1 MGPPDSSSSRPVLPR
16 TWRNNL
22 SPRRQW
28 EIQWIW
34 SGETW
39 VAVTHLNEA
48 TEDLSLPDY
57 EPDLIVLSPMD
68 RTLPAMALQ
77 LVVPAGERRGFIQ
90 R

>member
-1 MGPPDSSSSRPVLPR
+1 MGPPDLVVVETSSTSDLAEQPFTSSAMGDSMDL
-16 TWRNNL
+16 
-22 SPRRQW
+22 
-28 EIQWIW
+28 